1 MSMIRRLAQ
10 WFWQQPY
17 LLLALTFLAWA
28 INIVVGRAIAGHIP
42 PIALAQIRWIGASA
56 IVVPFAW
63 RHLRRDWPVIRQYA
77 RLLLALAATGIGV
90 YNTLAYAAL
99 QYTEALNGL
108 LVQSAFPLVIGMWS
122 FVLFRDRLSAAQIVA
137 IVLSLVGVVTIVCR
151 GDLALLA
158 SLTLNRGDV
167 MMLVAVAVYA
177 LYSTL
182 LKIRPAI
189 HPLSL
194 LAVVMTAGAAMIL
207 PFWFWEISTG
217 YVMQATPTTFAV
229 LAFVVIFPSTLAY
242 LIFNRG
248 VELIGPNRAG
258 PFFHLLPVF
267 GSALAIVFLGE
278 SLRWFHL
285 AGYALIVA
293 GIVVAQRRAA
303 PREA

>member
-1 MSMIRRLAQ
+1 MIRRLAH

-17 LLLALTFLAWA
+17 LLLPLTFLAWA
-28 INIVVGRAIAGHIP
+28 INIVVGRAIAGQIP
-42 PIALAQIRWIGASA
+42 PIALAQIRWLGASA
-56 IVVPFAW
+56 IVVPLAW
-63 RHLRRDWPVIRQYA
+63 RHLRQDWPEIRRHA
-77 RLLLALAATGIGV
+77 GLLLALAASGIGV

-108 LVQSAFPLVIGMWS
+108 LVQSAFPLVIGLWS
-122 FVLFRDRLSAAQIVA
+122 FLIFRDRLSAAQIVG
-137 IVLSLVGVVTIVCR
+137 IVLSLAGVVTIVCR
-151 GDLALLA
+151 GDPGLIA

-182 LKIRPAI
+182 LKARPAI

-194 LAVVMTAGAAMIL
+194 LAVVMAAGAAMIL
-207 PFWFWEISTG
+207 PFWAWEISTG
-217 YVMQATPTTFAV
+217 YVIRPTPVTFAV
-229 LAFVVIFPSTLAY
+229 LGFVVVFPSTLAY

-267 GSALAIVFLGE
+267 GSALAILFLGE

-285 AGYALIVA
+285 AGYALILA
-293 GIVVAQRRAA
+293 GIVVAQRRGT